1 MNCNNKIKYPNKN
14 AALIA
19 LSEINSEYSEDRGI
33 QTAYECKH
41 HECWH
46 TGHSKDYSELYKKST
61 GSYPQKCGALFD
73 QEPTEYEKNLL
84 INCGII
90 SIWKE
95 TFEQFQSNEPI
106 EDYNTQLRF

>member
-19 LSEINSEYSEDRGI
+19 LSQINSGYSEDRGI

-46 TGHSKDYSELYKKST
+46 TEHSKDYSDN
-61 GSYPQKCGALFD
+61 PFVR
-73 QEPTEYEKNLL
+73 
-84 INCGII
+84 INQI
-90 SIWKE
+90 
-95 TFEQFQSNEPI
+95 FEQKQAKKKKGKRK
-106 EDYNTQLRF
+106 T

>member
-46 TGHSKDYSELYKKST
+46 TGHSKDYSDN
-61 GSYPQKCGALFD
+61 PFVR
-73 QEPTEYEKNLL
+73 
-84 INCGII
+84 INQI
-90 SIWKE
+90 
-95 TFEQFQSNEPI
+95 FEQKIFCRWSVKVLQLLGSNLESGDRACDC
-106 EDYNTQLRF
+106 EK

>member
-19 LSEINSEYSEDRGI
+19 LSQINSEYSEDRGI

-46 TGHSKDYSELYKKST
+46 TGHSKDYSDN
-61 GSYPQKCGALFD
+61 PFVR
-73 QEPTEYEKNLL
+73 
-84 INCGII
+84 INQI
-90 SIWKE
+90 
-95 TFEQFQSNEPI
+95 FEQNQSKRKKGKPKTN
-106 EDYNTQLRF
+106 